1 MQITLIKF
9 HFRLQVC
16 VARKSRKE
24 RIVIDLM
31 IRFAVTYILKARE
44 QELSIGYTM

>member
-16 VARKSRKE
+16 VVRKSRKE
-24 RIVIDLM
+24 GIVIDLM

-44 QELSIGYTM
+44 QELSIGY